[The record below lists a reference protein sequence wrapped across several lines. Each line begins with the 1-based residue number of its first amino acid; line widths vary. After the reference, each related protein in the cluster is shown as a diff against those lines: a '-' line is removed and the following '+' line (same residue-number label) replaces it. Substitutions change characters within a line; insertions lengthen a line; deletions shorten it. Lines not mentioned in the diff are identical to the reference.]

1 MSHNRNNSFQQTNS
15 INISNQT
22 SNNNNNNNN
31 DASSTLLSL
40 SPSYIISTS
49 PGSVSSFFPITY
61 SSNSSGSSN
70 NSSSSNNTNSGTINN
85 TPTSN
90 NNSNTPTFKFTQ
102 PQNLS
107 QIIQLQ
113 VNQNDINNNNNNTPS
128 TSPSNISSSPSS
140 LINTPSSS
148 NNNRTNNTKNL
159 HKGSTLYESPL
170 FQNGFGN
177 YLKSFEFSDVTI
189 IANGKSHHLH
199 KVILSH
205 SSKLFSDLFDRAVE
219 HQNNEYLVYKGKD
232 TYELKCSFVEF
243 FESVLFYIYNGRAN
257 LTSKNALPILSLSN
271 TFAIKGLKKVATYFL
286 TSSITKENALSML
299 NKAVH
304 IDSEDLISKSI
315 TVICKH
321 FNQII
326 LPNSF
331 YNLNNN
337 NDELNS
343 NNNNNNNNVNNSN
356 NSNSVQQQTI
366 TSTST
371 STDDTNIN
379 TSTINTQFNID
390 LIENDDY
397 EDIVNNI
404 NNSLV
409 INNSDNNIILD
420 ETKNNIN
427 NDKINNIAIDDKS
440 LDTST
445 INTIPELL
453 SLPLN
458 IMIRLMKQNNL
469 SVSNEAIVYKTV
481 VKYIQMNRAVLNEA
495 DINSLFEVVRFPLF
509 NYQQL
514 EEVQDHPLI
523 PRYLVTEALLQRLKY
538 HEGPKNELKSSTPG
552 TNTSNS
558 PIITQINTIGGSTLH
573 INSTS
578 SSSGSGSNSNPMNAT
593 SASSLNINMDIQ
605 EESSLTQMRKTPRT
619 AYATSLEH
627 VADFDKF
634 GLFYYI
640 GTNGGKEEWSNP
652 ALRGRV
658 RVTFSSQEKGNA
670 TDCVGR
676 TPSECWTMDVPA
688 SWISINLGSSRTMVP
703 TSYTLR
709 HGGNSKADCLRNWTL
724 QGSMD
729 SKNWTVL
736 VRHSN
741 DSSLNG
747 NFSTCTWPIPNCT
760 QAYRHFRI
768 LQTGRNSSNHNFLSI
783 SGIEFYGDLYETRSQ
798 I

>member
-1 MSHNRNNSFQQTNS
+1 MK
-15 INISNQT
+15 T
-22 SNNNNNNNN
+22 SN
-31 DASSTLLSL
+31 L
-40 SPSYIISTS
+40 
-49 PGSVSSFFPITY
+49 
-61 SSNSSGSSN
+61 
-70 NSSSSNNTNSGTINN
+70 
-85 TPTSN
+85 
-90 NNSNTPTFKFTQ
+90 
-102 PQNLS
+102 
-107 QIIQLQ
+107 
-113 VNQNDINNNNNNTPS
+113 
-128 TSPSNISSSPSS
+128 
-140 LINTPSSS
+140 
-148 NNNRTNNTKNL
+148 
-159 HKGSTLYESPL
+159 
-170 FQNGFGN
+170 
-177 YLKSFEFSDVTI
+177 
-189 IANGKSHHLH
+189 
-199 KVILSH
+199 
-205 SSKLFSDLFDRAVE
+205 
-219 HQNNEYLVYKGKD
+219 
-232 TYELKCSFVEF
+232 
-243 FESVLFYIYNGRAN
+243 
-257 LTSKNALPILSLSN
+257 
-271 TFAIKGLKKVATYFL
+271 
-286 TSSITKENALSML
+286 
-299 NKAVH
+299 
-304 IDSEDLISKSI
+304 
-315 TVICKH
+315 
-321 FNQII
+321 
-326 LPNSF
+326 
-331 YNLNNN
+331 
-337 NDELNS
+337 
-343 NNNNNNNNVNNSN
+343 
-356 NSNSVQQQTI
+356 
-366 TSTST
+366 
-371 STDDTNIN
+371 
-379 TSTINTQFNID
+379 
-390 LIENDDY
+390 
-397 EDIVNNI
+397 
-404 NNSLV
+404 
-409 INNSDNNIILD
+409 
-420 ETKNNIN
+420 
-427 NDKINNIAIDDKS
+427 AIDDKS
-440 LDTST
+440 LDIST

-453 SLPLN
+453 SLPLH

-481 VKYIQMNRAVLNEA
+481 VKYIQANKTLLSEA
-495 DINSLFEVVRFPLF
+495 DISSLFEVVRFPLF

-552 TNTSNS
+552 TNISNIS
-558 PIITQINTIGGSTLH
+558 SNI
-573 INSTS
+573 S
-578 SSSGSGSNSNPMNAT
+578 SSSTIISSPNSNHNNNNPSN
-593 SASSLNINMDIQ
+593 SSLNLVDIQ

-627 VADFDKF
+627 VSDFDKF

-798 I
+798 N